1 MILEKLELG
10 PFGTNCYV
18 IGDEKTREAAVID
31 PGFSADEILLTLA
44 RHKLKLIYI
53 IITHAHIDHIGA
65 TKALKESTDAPI
77 LIHKE
82 ESKYLKTSPAQAI
95 MFGMKPSLP
104 PSADQYI
111 KEGEEIKIGSIVL
124 KVILTAG
131 HSPGG
136 ISLHAATEKVIF
148 VGDSLFSGSIGRTDL
163 IGGDYNLLIRMIR
176 EKIFTLPEDTRVC
189 PGHGPDTSVGFEKK
203 HNPFF

>member
-10 PFGTNCYV
+10 PFMTNCY
-18 IGDEKTREAAVID
+18 ICGDEKTREAAVID
-31 PGFSADEILLTLA
+31 PGFSADEILRTLT
-44 RHKLKLIYI
+44 RHKLKLLYI

-65 TKALKESTDAPI
+65 AKSLKESTDAKI

-82 ESKYLKTSPAQAI
+82 ESKYLITSPAQAV

-111 KEGEEIKIGSIVL
+111 KEGDEIKIGSIVL
-124 KVILTAG
+124 KVYLTAG

-136 ISLHAATEKVIF
+136 ISLYAANEKVIF

-163 IGGDYNLLIRMIR
+163 IGGDYDQLIRMIR